1 MSLRDS
7 AATPLPVRDLLD
19 ALTSLP
25 GIGNRSAER
34 IAFHLIKASE
44 KEAMALSK
52 SISDVKHH
60 VSCCA
65 ICNNLA
71 DASPCTICSNPS
83 RDPSVVLVVEQ
94 PRDLISLE
102 STGMFQGVYHVLSG
116 RIEPL
121 AGIEAGDIAVQGLL
135 HRVDEPTLNARG
147 VQVREIILG
156 LNPNLEGDSTALYLA
171 QELDAREVRV
181 TRLARGLPSGSQI
194 EYANSQ
200 VLADA
205 IQGRRGMHRDET
217 DAV

>member
-7 AATPLPVRDLLD
+7 AATPLPVRELLD

-25 GIGNRSAER
+25 GIGKRSAER

-44 KEAMALSK
+44 EEAMALSN
-52 SISDVKHH
+52 SIAEVKHN
-60 VSCCA
+60 VSCCS

-71 DASPCTICSNPS
+71 DVSPCLICDDHT
-83 RDPSVVLVVEQ
+83 RDASVVLVVEQ
-94 PRDLISLE
+94 PKALISLE
-102 STGMFQGVYHVLSG
+102 ATGMFKGVYHVLTG

-121 AGIEAGDIAVQGLL
+121 AGIEVGDIAISELL
-135 HRVDEPTLNARG
+135 ERVDNSSLNAQG
-147 VQVREIILG
+147 ATINEVILG

-171 QELDAREVRV
+171 QELEARSVKV

-205 IQGRRGMHRDET
+205 IQGRRGMHQE
-217 DAV
+217 

>member
-7 AATPLPVRDLLD
+7 SATPTSVRALLD

-25 GIGNRSAER
+25 GIGTRSAER
-34 IAFHLIKASE
+34 IAFHLIKTSE
-44 KEAMALSK
+44 DEAMALSRA
-52 SISDVKHH
+52 ISDVKHN
-60 VSCCA
+60 VSCCT

-71 DASPCTICSNPS
+71 DTSPCIICDNPA
-83 RDPSVVLVVEQ
+83 RNPSVVLVVEQ

-102 STGMFQGVYHVLSG
+102 ATGMFNGVYHVLAG

-121 AGIEAGDIAVQGLL
+121 AGVEPGDIAVASLL
-135 HRVDEPTLNARG
+135 ERIDNPESNARG
-147 VQVREIILG
+147 LPVVEVILG

-171 QELDAREVRV
+171 QALEARSIKV

-205 IQGRRGMHRDET
+205 IQGRRGMHRNYTDE
-217 DAV
+217 V

>member
-7 AATPLPVRDLLD
+7 AATPVPVRELLD

-25 GIGNRSAER
+25 GIGKRSAER

-44 KEAMALSK
+44 EDAMALSR
-52 SISDVKHH
+52 SIANVKHH
-60 VSCCA
+60 VSCCT
-65 ICNNLA
+65 ICNNLT
-71 DASPCTICSNPS
+71 DVSPCLICDNDS
-83 RDPSVVLVVEQ
+83 RDASVVLVVEQ

-102 STGMFQGVYHVLSG
+102 ATGMFRGVYHVLTG

-121 AGIEAGDIAVQGLL
+121 AGIEAGDIAITGLL
-135 HRVDEPTLNARG
+135 ARIDDSSLNAQG
-147 VQVREIILG
+147 ISINEVILG

-171 QELDAREVRV
+171 QELEARSVHV

-200 VLADA
+200 VLDDA
-205 IQGRRGMHRDET
+205 IQGRHGMQQR
-217 DAV
+217 

>member
-7 AATPLPVRDLLD
+7 SATPTPVRTLLD
-19 ALTSLP
+19 ALTTLP
-25 GIGNRSAER
+25 GIGKRSAER

-44 KEAMALSK
+44 EDAMALSHA
-52 SISDVKHH
+52 IADVKHK
-60 VSCCA
+60 VTCCA

-71 DASPCTICSNPS
+71 DSSPCTICNNSS
-83 RDPSVVLVVEQ
+83 RNPSVVLVVEQ
-94 PRDLISLE
+94 PQDLISLE
-102 STGMFQGVYHVLSG
+102 STGMFNGVYHVLAG

-121 AGIEAGDIAVQGLL
+121 AGVEAGDIAVESLLARIDNPETNAQG
-135 HRVDEPTLNARG
+135 VAVIE
-147 VQVREIILG
+147 VILG

-171 QELDAREVRV
+171 HELEERSVKV

-205 IQGRRGMHRDET
+205 IQGRRGMHREQS
-217 DAV
+217 DAL

>member
-7 AATPLPVRDLLD
+7 AATPKPVRALLD

-25 GIGNRSAER
+25 GIGKRSAER
-34 IAFHLIKASE
+34 ITFHLIKTSE
-44 KEAMALSK
+44 EDAMALSHA
-52 SISDVKHH
+52 IADVKHH
-60 VSCCA
+60 VSCCS

-71 DASPCTICSNPS
+71 DTSPCTICSNPS
-83 RDPSVVLVVEQ
+83 RNAAVVLVVEQ

-102 STGMFQGVYHVLSG
+102 ATGMFKGVYHVLAG

-121 AGIEAGDIAVQGLL
+121 AGVEPSDIAVASLL
-135 HRVDEPTLNARG
+135 HRVDEPSANAQG
-147 VQVREIILG
+147 TAITEVILG

-171 QELDAREVRV
+171 QELEARSINV

-205 IQGRRGMHRDET
+205 IQGRRTMHRDHPN
-217 DAV
+217 AF

>member
-7 AATPLPVRDLLD
+7 AATPLPVRELLD

-25 GIGNRSAER
+25 GIGKRSAER

-44 KEAMALSK
+44 EDAMALSHA
-52 SISDVKHH
+52 IADVKHN
-60 VSCCA
+60 VSCCN

-71 DASPCTICSNPS
+71 DKSPCAICDNPN
-83 RDPSVVLVVEQ
+83 RDPSVVLVIEQ
-94 PRDLISLE
+94 PKDLISLE
-102 STGMFQGVYHVLSG
+102 ATGMFNGVYHVLAG

-121 AGIEAGDIAVQGLL
+121 AGVEVGDIAISGLL
-135 HRVDEPTLNARG
+135 DRIDDASLNAQG
-147 VQVREIILG
+147 IEISEVILG

-171 QELDAREVRV
+171 QELEHRSITV

-194 EYANSQ
+194 EFANSQ

-205 IQGRRGMHRDET
+205 IQGRRGMHRE
-217 DAV
+217 

>member
-7 AATPLPVRDLLD
+7 AATPQPVRELLD

-25 GIGNRSAER
+25 GIGKRSAER
-34 IAFHLIKASE
+34 IAFHIIKTSE
-44 KEAMALSK
+44 QDAMSLSNA
-52 SISDVKHH
+52 IADVKHN
-60 VSCCA
+60 VSCCS

-71 DASPCTICSNPS
+71 DRSPCSICDNAS
-83 RDPSVVLVVEQ
+83 RDASVVLVVEQ

-102 STGMFQGVYHVLSG
+102 ATGMFKGVYHVLTG

-121 AGIEAGDIAVQGLL
+121 AGVEPGDITVSGLL
-135 HRVDEPTLNARG
+135 QRIDDPSCNAQS
-147 VQVREIILG
+147 VAITEVILG

-171 QELDAREVRV
+171 QELEVRSVRV

-205 IQGRRGMHRDET
+205 IQGRHGMHRE
-217 DAV
+217 

>member
-7 AATPLPVRDLLD
+7 AATPLPVRELLD

-25 GIGNRSAER
+25 GIGKRSAER

-44 KEAMALSK
+44 EDAMALSHA
-52 SISDVKHH
+52 IADVKHN
-60 VSCCA
+60 VSCCN

-71 DASPCTICSNPS
+71 DKSPCAICDNPN
-83 RDPSVVLVVEQ
+83 RDPSVVLVIEQ
-94 PRDLISLE
+94 PKDLISLE
-102 STGMFQGVYHVLSG
+102 ATGMFNGVYHVLTG

-121 AGIEAGDIAVQGLL
+121 AGVEAGDIAISGLL
-135 HRVDEPTLNARG
+135 DRIDDASLNAQG
-147 VQVREIILG
+147 IEISEVILG

-171 QELDAREVRV
+171 QELEHRSITV

-194 EYANSQ
+194 EFANSQ

-205 IQGRRGMHRDET
+205 IQGRRGMHRE
-217 DAV
+217 